1 MVVVGAVLALCSTP
15 VFPFVRDEMRE
26 VPKSEIV
33 MGYSFDIHQLQDK
46 VAQVQLSIGQKLD
59 ILAAGNG
66 NFNFSLTNFPDPTHV
81 IQPYQSD
88 VIYLSLVN
96 TASVNTTWSPTLRL
110 AQPGS
115 YYLIFLA
122 RNASPDLPVHIAA
135 NVTKTWT
142 DIQTYAVSYQK
153 SLIDS
158 SFTYIGLGIVGFGA
172 AIFLI
177 TLYDRHRPEKR
188 VPTRWAPSQ
197 GLTHFHTNNPA
208 RGESWEG

>member
-1 MVVVGAVLALCSTP
+1 LVVVGAVLALCSTP

-66 NFNFSLTNFPDPTHV
+66 NFNFSIANFTDSPHV
-81 IQPYQSD
+81 IQPD
-88 VIYLSLVN
+88 KLDLIYLSLDN
-96 TASVNTTWSPTLRL
+96 TSSVNITWSPTLRL

-122 RNASPDLPVHIAA
+122 RNASPDFPVHIAA

-142 DIQTYAVSYQK
+142 DIQTYEVSYRK

-158 SFTYIGLGIVGFGA
+158 SFAYLGLGIAIFGA
-172 AIFLI
+172 AISLA
-177 TLYDRHRPEKR
+177 TLYRRHRPEKR
-188 VPTRWAPSQ
+188 
-197 GLTHFHTNNPA
+197 FPA
-208 RGESWEG
+208 R